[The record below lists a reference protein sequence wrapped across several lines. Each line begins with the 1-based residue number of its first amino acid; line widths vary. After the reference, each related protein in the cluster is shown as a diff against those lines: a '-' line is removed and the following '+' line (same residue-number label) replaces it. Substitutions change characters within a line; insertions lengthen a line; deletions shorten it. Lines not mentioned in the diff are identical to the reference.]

1 MLRIFKACLLTVLL
15 ETGLFY
21 LLGYR
26 KKDDLTI
33 VACANVVTNLTLN
46 LTIALLSPSGP
57 GFWLAVME
65 TIVVVVEY
73 LIYARAFGAS
83 NRLFGQTL
91 AANILSYTVGVVLS
105 VTGLL

>member
-26 KKDDLTI
+26 EKDELMI

-46 LTIALLSPSGP
+46 LTIALFLSGGP
-57 GFWLAVME
+57 GFWLVLLEA
-65 TIVVVVEY
+65 IVVIAEY
-73 LIYARAFGAS
+73 LIYASAFGAS
-83 NRLFGQTL
+83 KKLFLQTL
-91 AANILSYTVGVVLS
+91 AANVLSYGAGVVLS
-105 VTGLL
+105 AAGLL

>member
-15 ETGLFY
+15 EIGLFY

-26 KKDDLTI
+26 EKDDLTI

-46 LTIALLSPSGP
+46 LTIALFLSGGP
-57 GFWLAVME
+57 GFWLVLLE
-65 TIVVVVEY
+65 IIVVIAEY
-73 LIYARAFGAS
+73 LIYASAFGAS

-91 AANILSYTVGVVLS
+91 AANVLSYSVGVVLS
-105 VTGLL
+105 AVGLL

>member
-26 KKDDLTI
+26 EKDDLTI

-46 LTIALLSPSGP
+46 LTIALFLSGVP
-57 GFWLAVME
+57 GFWLVLMEAAV
-65 TIVVVVEY
+65 VAAEY

-83 NRLFGQTL
+83 KKLFLQTL
-91 AANILSYTVGVVLS
+91 AANVLSYSAGVVLS
-105 VTGLL
+105 AAGLL

>member
-1 MLRIFKACLLTVLL
+1 MFLLFKACLLTVVL

-26 KKDDLTI
+26 EKDDLTI

-46 LTIALLSPSGP
+46 LTIALFLSGGP
-57 GFWLAVME
+57 GLWLALLE
-65 TIVVVVEY
+65 GLVVLAEY

-83 NRLFGQTL
+83 KKLFLQTL
-91 AANILSYTVGVVLS
+91 AANLLSYGAGV
-105 VTGLL
+105 LLF

>member
-26 KKDDLTI
+26 GKDDLTI

-46 LTIALLSPSGP
+46 LTIALFLSGGP
-57 GFWLAVME
+57 GFWLVLME
-65 TIVVVVEY
+65 AAIVATEY
-73 LIYARAFGAS
+73 LIYARAFGGS
-83 NRLFGQTL
+83 KKLFLQTL
-91 AANILSYTVGVVLS
+91 AANVLSYSAGVVLS
-105 VTGLL
+105 AAGLL

>member
-15 ETGLFY
+15 ETGFFY

-26 KKDDLTI
+26 EKDDLTI

-46 LTIALLSPSGP
+46 LTIALFLSGGP
-57 GFWLAVME
+57 GLWLALLE
-65 TIVVVVEY
+65 GLVVLAEY

-83 NRLFGQTL
+83 GKLFLQTL
-91 AANILSYTVGVVLS
+91 AANALSYGVGV
-105 VTGLL
+105 LLF